1 MNSFLRIE
9 ESVITPYHLFT
20 FNKINIMDFFAL
32 FYWNLG
38 NDELFWDTCLNFEAI
53 ILIIIIII
61 FIIILWIIYSN
72 VRFPCVQLWAE
83 RYILVISVWIGLQ

>member
-20 FNKINIMDFFAL
+20 FNKINIVNFFAL

-53 ILIIIIII
+53 ILIIIIIFYFFYFVDNLLECEVSMCAI
-61 FIIILWIIYSN
+61 MGGKVHLGY
-72 VRFPCVQLWAE
+72 
-83 RYILVISVWIGLQ
+83 